1 MCVCLLCRW
10 YLYDPGGLSCL
21 AVDSPPGVLPGC
33 HRVLHHQQRH
43 PPILPH
49 SKTGPGPQWV
59 GSCLLLLLFFFYLS
73 VKCVCLFIHSVCVCV
88 CVCHHNR
95 PTFKTQQRS
104 LYYNPCGKALTY
116 EGRTMPITV
125 RNPASLSFLNAIISG
140 V

>member
-1 MCVCLLCRW
+1 MISKANANCL
-10 YLYDPGGLSCL
+10 GK
-21 AVDSPPGVLPGC
+21 
-33 HRVLHHQQRH
+33 RH
-43 PPILPH
+43 
-49 SKTGPGPQWV
+49 T
-59 GSCLLLLLFFFYLS
+59 
-73 VKCVCLFIHSVCVCV
+73 SVCVTECVSVCV